1 MIHRIETFE
10 VRKESVDAA
19 KKAVLAF
26 ADEVGR
32 KEGGTARFE
41 ALHETDRPTRFT
53 LVMAFRVPSAAQYH
67 DGTAWRK
74 RFREAIGPMCSA
86 PPEAKTLMNVA

>member
-1 MIHRIETFE
+1 MMTRIETFE
-10 VRKESVDAA
+10 VRKESLDAA

-41 ALHETDRPTRFT
+41 ALQESDHPTRFA

-67 DGTAWRK
+67 AGTAWRT
-74 RFREAIGPMCSA
+74 RFRETIGPMCSA
-86 PPEAKTLMNVA
+86 PVEAKTLISVA